1 MRLAILFS
9 GRGSNLNAI
18 LARTFFKATVE
29 VCITDQPQAKG
40 IEVVKHYAKPLII
53 LEKQE
58 QQTKADYDAA
68 LIAILQSLNIDLVV
82 LAGFMRTLSAEF
94 CEVFAGKCINIH
106 PSLLP
111 KFKGLHTHERAL
123 AQQEQEHGCSVHFVT
138 KELDGGPLMLQAKV
152 PVFSS
157 DTVDTLSERVL
168 KKEHYLLPMAIQ
180 MLAIGEIL
188 WSNNEVLFNG
198 VPLHGRPAYEL

>member
-29 VCITDQPQAKG
+29 VCITNQPQAQG
-40 IEVVKHYAKPLII
+40 IDVVKQYAKPLII
-53 LEKQE
+53 LEKE
-58 QQTKADYDAA
+58 KQQTNADYDAK
-68 LIAILQSLNIDLVV
+68 LIAILQSHNIDLII

-138 KELDGGPLMLQAKV
+138 KELDGGPLILQAKV
-152 PVFSS
+152 PIFSD
-157 DTVDTLSERVL
+157 DTLNTLSERVL
-168 KKEHYLLPMAIQ
+168 KKEHQILPMAIQ
-180 MLAIGEIL
+180 MLAHGEIV
-188 WSNNEVLFNG
+188 WYDNTALFNE
-198 VPLHGRPAYEL
+198 VPLHGQPAYVL